1 MRLSRVSF
9 LVLVV
14 VVSLLGQTGV
24 AAAVAINPPWVTGG
38 LATYDGGGMYLA
50 QGVYARS
57 RMYPK
62 QSPQDGDW
70 VNSVLAKKDTGDFV
84 EAGWYWEPDKTTR
97 TWFTANK
104 VGTWYHEYVIE
115 DVPVFATNS
124 WVGIHVRR
132 DNTYNDRYNIYIDGE
147 PMTWWVYTG
156 MTSCRANVSCER
168 YNTSDANSGAWLYA
182 QVMRLNNGKFEWVY
196 WPHAAPVSTFLYED
210 PYYDFYSNY
219 VDRSDHYVYCDDH
232 QN

>member
-1 MRLSRVSF
+1 MRRRRVAF

-14 VVSLLGQTGV
+14 AVSLLAQPGL

-38 LATYDGGGMYLA
+38 VATYDGGGLYLA

-62 QSPQDGDW
+62 QASQDGDW

-84 EAGWYWEPDKTTR
+84 EAGWYWEPDKSIR
-97 TWFTANK
+97 TWFSANK
-104 VGTWYHEYVIE
+104 VGTWYHEEPLLNI
-115 DVPVFATNS
+115 PNFATNS

-132 DNTYNDRYNIYIDGE
+132 DNIYNDRYNIYVDGE
-147 PMTWWVYTG
+147 PVLWWVYTG

-168 YNTSDANSGAWLYA
+168 YDTADTNQGAWLYA
-182 QVMRLNNGKFEWVY
+182 QVLRLNGNKLEWVY
-196 WPHAAPVSTFLYED
+196 FPNATRASFLYED
-210 PYYDFYSNY
+210 PYYDFYANY